1 MSDKHL
7 SLTDYIAFTPEQM
20 LSRAIAFNTNL
31 RRRHSIRKFS
41 DRKVDRAIIEQC
53 ILAAGSAPSGANH
66 QPWHFVAISEQ
77 SMKDQIRKT
86 VEHHEHAFYSRKAG
100 VEWLNALK
108 PLGTNEQKPYLSIA
122 PWLIAVF
129 SQKTGGIAE
138 TDSRNNYYVHESV
151 GIATGMLITA
161 LHDAGLA
168 TLTHTPKPMQF
179 LADICERP
187 NNERAFMLIIAG
199 YPAKDATVPEH
210 ATIKKPLA
218 QIATFIE

>member
-1 MSDKHL
+1 MSDKHIP
-7 SLTDYIAFTPEQM
+7 LTDHIEYTPEQM
-20 LSRAIAFNTNL
+20 LSRATQFNINV
-31 RRRHSIRKFS
+31 RRRHSIRTFS
-41 DRKVDRAIIEQC
+41 DRKVDKAIIEQC

-100 VEWLNALK
+100 EEWLEALK

-138 TDSRNNYYVHESV
+138 TDSRNNYYVMSPRYCD
-151 GIATGMLITA
+151 GMLITA
-161 LHDAGLA
+161 LHHAGLA

-187 NNERAFMLIIAG
+187 DNERAFMLIIAG
-199 YPAKDATVPEH
+199 YPAEDATVPEH
-210 ATIKKPLA
+210 ATIKKPLG
-218 QIATFIE
+218 QIASFVE